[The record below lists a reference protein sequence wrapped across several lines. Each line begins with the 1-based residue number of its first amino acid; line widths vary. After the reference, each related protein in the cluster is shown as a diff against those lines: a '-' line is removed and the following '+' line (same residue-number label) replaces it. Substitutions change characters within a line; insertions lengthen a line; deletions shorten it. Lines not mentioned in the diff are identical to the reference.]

1 MDICIFYSW
10 QSDYREDC
18 TSFIEKALNRAVKEL
33 NKQQNYNY
41 YIERGGGGLKGSE
54 DINMHIDEV
63 LKYEACIIV
72 SDFTHI
78 GQMPEQNADGTW
90 IKKRGLPNPNV
101 VDETAR
107 AKERIGAKQIIRVN
121 NTYYGDYNTNIEMYF
136 DIRNERYPIGYNYHK
151 NIDDDEKRLNELN
164 NLESILKRAI
174 KDSTEEYL
182 KHRNTRFSPLIPIT
196 TELNKPI
203 YLQPFYPPRN
213 YSTTM
218 KYIDEGRSF
227 RLLGFPGMGKTRTI
241 CEAFKKM
248 TADVNYCDCNNLTVL
263 NIKEP
268 IIKLIRSNKSKQTII
283 LDNCKA
289 DLCSDVR
296 RMIDEYSYNC
306 QLITIYYDMR
316 EVKDSDVDYI
326 TLDLEDNES
335 VVQRIING
343 TENMDENDKSVIKD
357 LSGGFPF
364 MAHLLCEKY
373 HKGDKIAAIKKT
385 DIYNR
390 ILNINPSNTE
400 DTEKKKVLTAFA
412 IFKFIGL
419 DGYEAEQG
427 KFIASNP
434 IITDLINRD
443 NDAKFTFF
451 RKVFNE
457 YSQNDILEKS
467 GHMGLMRLIPLAIF
481 LAEQWYQHQD
491 SDSINTL
498 ITQIT
503 NLPDEWTQKM
513 LIDSLAKR
521 ITLLSDIPL
530 AQELINKLLDINS
543 PFLKEEVV
551 LSQMGSRLFLG
562 FSEVNPET
570 CANALFSVIKSKSD
584 EELKDLE
591 ESRRNLAWALD
602 HLAFDRRSFKNA
614 MLTIARFSLVE
625 TENWLSNNT
634 TELFIERFP
643 ILLPGTEATL
653 SDRLDVLQELSSD
666 TQYSG
671 LIKKALLMAI
681 NVNHNHRFGG
691 AEKQGL
697 KKLSDYSPKT
707 YGEVLDY
714 FDASFNIYMELAHNN
729 IDIDEIC
736 NTIVSNARGYYRMG
750 FDEFLFNALEALAP
764 KKDYTW
770 DEMRDTLDDLTKYDV
785 ERRNNYRLDYIRE
798 WLHKLTKY
806 DYVSR
811 LKDICHKVYGRN
823 LSFNEEMEQIDDECK
838 RFAHEFI
845 DSQLYKDAKLISAI
859 MQLKCNY
866 MNRYGGYLAEYA
878 QEKGIQKILLD
889 NILSTL
895 LEENVTKDGEALFVH
910 YIYKVNSRE
919 LVEKVYETIA
929 NSDKKNILPTLYA
942 IKDESEVR
950 LSQLFDMLD
959 TQQIELNDFNGYFL
973 YVKEHQ
979 KYVLK
984 RLLNYGDDA
993 TAMILM
999 RYDSFLYNKEPD
1011 DDEYK
1016 TIAREL
1022 LHKFELRGVMMDDY
1036 SYCKSVQK
1044 YLSRHRDEDLVLHI
1058 HKMVEE
1064 MQHSIQENHHLAKLY
1079 WTVFHEYKDLLK
1091 PLVLQNLSLNQGLS
1105 YWIKMLT
1112 TCFSNDIPS
1121 YMELSYNEW
1130 FEWLDSG
1137 DDLEGRAC
1145 VLADV
1150 FRYAEEDNKAN
1161 PYVIKLLDNYY
1172 SKKVIGTITAR
1183 LESFGWI
1190 GSGIPLYN
1198 DKITI
1203 CKDYIAKLQNN
1214 DAKQCFYT
1222 VIKSFEAHIAEEKLG
1237 NANKKAIYGE

>member
-1 MDICIFYSW
+1 MEFPFDFRSEKKTIAFYCYP
-10 QSDYREDC
+10 DD
-18 TSFIEKALNRAVKEL
+18 
-33 NKQQNYNY
+33 
-41 YIERGGGGLKGSE
+41 SE
-54 DINMHIDEV
+54 DKINTIINTLKDDLISAITEGTQV
-63 LKYEACIIV
+63 L
-72 SDFTHI
+72 
-78 GQMPEQNADGTW
+78 
-90 IKKRGLPNPNV
+90 IKNRKTKFAPV
-101 VDETAR
+101 
-107 AKERIGAKQIIRVN
+107 
-121 NTYYGDYNTNIEMYF
+121 
-136 DIRNERYPIGYNYHK
+136 
-151 NIDDDEKRLNELN
+151 
-164 NLESILKRAI
+164 
-174 KDSTEEYL
+174 
-182 KHRNTRFSPLIPIT
+182 IPIEEELKKT
-196 TELNKPI
+196 IYQKPFYQTNKHTELLNSI
-203 YLQPFYPPRN
+203 V
-213 YSTTM
+213 
-218 KYIDEGRSF
+218 EGHSF
-227 RLLGFPGMGKTRTI
+227 RLLGFSGIGKTRTV
-241 CEAFKKM
+241 CEAFKNK
-248 TADVNYCDCNNLTVL
+248 TANANYCDCNNLTIQE
-263 NIKEP
+263 IKEP
-268 IIKLIRSNKSKQTII
+268 IRNLIKSNQMKQTII

-306 QLITIYYDMR
+306 QLITIYYDVR

-326 TLDLEDNES
+326 NLDLEDNES

-343 TENMDENDKSVIKD
+343 TEDMDENDKSVIKD

-373 HKGDKIAAIKKT
+373 HKGDKIAAIKKA

-443 NDAKFTFF
+443 NNAKFTFF

-481 LAEQWYQHQD
+481 LAEQWYLNKD
-491 SDSINTL
+491 SETINTL
-498 ITQIT
+498 IKQIT
-503 NLPDEWTQKM
+503 NLPDERTQKM

-530 AQELINKLLDINS
+530 AQELINKLLNINS

-591 ESRRNLAWALD
+591 ESRRNLTWALD

-653 SDRLDVLQELSSD
+653 TDRLDVLQELSSD

-750 FDEFLFNALEALAP
+750 FDEFLFKALEALAP

-770 DEMRDTLDDLTKYDV
+770 DEMRDTLDDLIKYDV
-785 ERRNNYRLDYIRE
+785 EKRNNYRLDDIRE
-798 WLHKLTKY
+798 WLHKLTKD
-806 DYVSR
+806 DYVAR
-811 LKDICHKVYGRN
+811 LKDIGHKVYVRN
-823 LSFNEEMEQIDDECK
+823 LSFNEEMELIDNECK
-838 RFAHEFI
+838 RFAHELI
-845 DSQLYKDAKLISAI
+845 DGQLYKDAKLISAI

-878 QEKGIQKILLD
+878 QEKDIQKILLD

-895 LEENVTKDGEALFVH
+895 LEGTVSKDGEALFVH
-910 YIYKVNSRE
+910 YIYNVNNRE

-929 NSDKKNILPTLYA
+929 NSIRKNLLPTLYA
-942 IKDESEVR
+942 IKDESEER
-950 LSQLFDMLD
+950 LPQLFDMLD

-1016 TIAREL
+1016 AIAREL
-1022 LHKFELRGVMMDDY
+1022 LRKFELRGVMMEGY
-1036 SYCKSVQK
+1036 SYCESVQK

-1064 MQHSIQENHHLAKLY
+1064 MQHSIRENHHLATLY

-1091 PLVLQNLSLNQGLS
+1091 PLVLQNLGLNQGLS

-1112 TCFSNDIPS
+1112 TCYSNGTPS

-1130 FEWLDSG
+1130 LEWLDSS
-1137 DDLEGRAC
+1137 DDTEDRAC
-1145 VLADV
+1145 TLAEI
-1150 FRYAEEDNKAN
+1150 FRYAEEGNKAN
-1161 PYVIKLLDNYY
+1161 PYIINLLNNYY
-1172 SKKVIGTITAR
+1172 SKKVIGSITAR
-1183 LESFGWI
+1183 LESFEWI

-1198 DKITI
+1198 DRIAI
-1203 CKDYIAKLQNN
+1203 CKDYIAKLQNE
-1214 DAKQCFYT
+1214 DAKQCFYK
-1222 VIKSFEAHIAEEKLG
+1222 VIKNFEAHIAEEKLG
-1237 NANKKAIYGE
+1237 NANKKAIYGEY

>member
-1 MDICIFYSW
+1 MIC
-10 QSDYREDC
+10 
-18 TSFIEKALNRAVKEL
+18 
-33 NKQQNYNY
+33 
-41 YIERGGGGLKGSE
+41 
-54 DINMHIDEV
+54 
-63 LKYEACIIV
+63 
-72 SDFTHI
+72 
-78 GQMPEQNADGTW
+78 GQ
-90 IKKRGLPNPNV
+90 
-101 VDETAR
+101 
-107 AKERIGAKQIIRVN
+107 
-121 NTYYGDYNTNIEMYF
+121 
-136 DIRNERYPIGYNYHK
+136 
-151 NIDDDEKRLNELN
+151 
-164 NLESILKRAI
+164 AI
-174 KDSTEEYL
+174 Y
-182 KHRNTRFSPLIPIT
+182 
-196 TELNKPI
+196 
-203 YLQPFYPPRN
+203 
-213 YSTTM
+213 
-218 KYIDEGRSF
+218 
-227 RLLGFPGMGKTRTI
+227 
-241 CEAFKKM
+241 
-248 TADVNYCDCNNLTVL
+248 
-263 NIKEP
+263 
-268 IIKLIRSNKSKQTII
+268 
-283 LDNCKA
+283 
-289 DLCSDVR
+289 
-296 RMIDEYSYNC
+296 
-306 QLITIYYDMR
+306 QLI
-316 EVKDSDVDYI
+316 
-326 TLDLEDNES
+326 L
-335 VVQRIING
+335 
-343 TENMDENDKSVIKD
+343 
-357 LSGGFPF
+357 
-364 MAHLLCEKY
+364 
-373 HKGDKIAAIKKT
+373 
-385 DIYNR
+385 
-390 ILNINPSNTE
+390 
-400 DTEKKKVLTAFA
+400 
-412 IFKFIGL
+412 
-419 DGYEAEQG
+419 
-427 KFIASNP
+427 
-434 IITDLINRD
+434 
-443 NDAKFTFF
+443 
-451 RKVFNE
+451 
-457 YSQNDILEKS
+457 
-467 GHMGLMRLIPLAIF
+467 
-481 LAEQWYQHQD
+481 
-491 SDSINTL
+491 
-498 ITQIT
+498 
-503 NLPDEWTQKM
+503 
-513 LIDSLAKR
+513 
-521 ITLLSDIPL
+521 
-530 AQELINKLLDINS
+530 
-543 PFLKEEVV
+543 
-551 LSQMGSRLFLG
+551 
-562 FSEVNPET
+562 
-570 CANALFSVIKSKSD
+570 SKSD
-584 EELKDLE
+584 EGLKNLE

-602 HLAFDRRSFKNA
+602 RLAFDKRSFKNA
-614 MLTIARFSLVE
+614 MLTLARFALVE

-634 TELFIERFP
+634 TGLFIERFP
-643 ILLPGTEATL
+643 IILPGTEATL
-653 SDRLDVLQELSSD
+653 TDRIDVLQKLSSD
-666 TQYSG
+666 TRYSG

-697 KKLSDYSPKT
+697 KKLSDYYPKT

-714 FDASFNIYMELAHNN
+714 FDASFNMYMELAHNN

-750 FDEFLFNALEALAP
+750 FDEFLFKALEALAP

-770 DEMRDTLDDLTKYDV
+770 DEMRDTPDDLTKYDV
-785 ERRNNYRLDYIRE
+785 ERRNNYRLDDIRE
-798 WLHKLTKY
+798 WLHKLTKD

-811 LKDICHKVYGRN
+811 LKDIGHKVYGRN

-845 DSQLYKDAKLISAI
+845 DGQLYKDTKLISAI

-1022 LHKFELRGVMMDDY
+1022 LRKFELRGVMMEDY
-1036 SYCKSVQK
+1036 SYCESVQK

-1214 DAKQCFYT
+1214 DAKQCFCK